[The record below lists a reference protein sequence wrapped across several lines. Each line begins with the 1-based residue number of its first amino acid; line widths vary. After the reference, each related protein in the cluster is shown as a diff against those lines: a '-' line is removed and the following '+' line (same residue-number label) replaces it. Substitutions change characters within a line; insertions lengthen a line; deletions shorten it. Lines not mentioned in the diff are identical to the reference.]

1 MIDRVRP
8 KRAFARAV
16 VLLGLIWATAV
27 VTTARGAQVPAQPK
41 AAQESPASASHN
53 VDMLKRYCFTCHNNR
68 LKTAELSL
76 EALDQANI
84 PNDAATWEKV
94 LKKLRSGAMPPVGRP
109 RPDAATYTAYRAW
122 LEHQLDAAAKQ
133 SPRPGRPAT
142 FHRLN
147 RVEYQNAVRDVL
159 GLDIDAAALLPGDD
173 AAFGFDNIGEMLT
186 VSPDLLDRYLSA
198 ANKITR
204 LAVGDTSPQLGS
216 AIYPVSQYLLQTDR
230 MSEELPFG
238 SRGGAAIRH
247 YFPAD
252 GEYVFKLRF
261 AGTSPVAAS
270 SQRERG
276 PQVVDFRIDGE
287 RVAQLTTRGRE
298 FEDPADNGA
307 VETKAVVKAGPHVI
321 GVSFPKSTLMAETRF
336 PQLFPWGN
344 SAAFGT
350 NTGSVRYLNVAGV
363 EVNGPQNPQGLGDTP
378 SRRRIFVCH
387 PAQAPEEDGPASAN
401 ASARP
406 RRSSAE
412 TPASEDG
419 CAKKILGGLAR
430 SAYRRPATPG
440 DVQVLFGF
448 YKNARADRG
457 FDGAIQVALERLL
470 VDPDFLFRVER
481 DPART
486 APGAVYRVDDLA
498 LASRLSFFLWS
509 SVPDD
514 QLLHLAEKGT
524 LKQPAVLEA
533 QVTRMLA
540 DPRASSLV
548 TNFAAQWLY
557 LRNIRV
563 ATPDSYQFPDWDD
576 NLRAAL
582 AKETELFL
590 DDQFRQDKS
599 ITDLLT
605 ADYTF
610 LNERLAKH
618 YGIPN
623 VYGEHFRRVALK
635 DEYNRGGL
643 LGQGS
648 IQLVTS
654 MANRTSPVVRGKW
667 LLENFLNYSPPPPPP
682 NVPDLPPVSKDQAK
696 MSLRQRI
703 ETHRQ
708 NPVCASCHNI
718 MDPLGFALENYDAIG
733 RYRSGDEGGPID
745 SSGAT
750 PEGTKFEGLHGLRG
764 IMEGRQVEFVATVT
778 EKLLV
783 YAVGRGA
790 EYYDQPAIRAIVRDA
805 APDYKWSS
813 IVQGITRS
821 IPFQMKQGR
830 AEQ

>member
-1 MIDRVRP
+1 MAASAGLRRSRTIKRVRP
-8 KRAFARAV
+8 ERAFAMAA
-16 VLLGLIWATAV
+16 VLLGLIWTTGV
-27 VTTARGAQVPAQPK
+27 VTAARGAQAPAQRQ
-41 AAQESPASASHN
+41 AAQETPAPAAHDA
-53 VDMLKRYCFTCHNNR
+53 DMLKRYCFTCHNNR

-76 EALDQANI
+76 ETLDQANVAK
-84 PNDAATWEKV
+84 DAATWEKV

-109 RPDAATYTAYRAW
+109 RPDGAAYAAYTGW
-122 LEHQLDAAAKQ
+122 LEGALDTAAK
-133 SPRPGRPAT
+133 SAPRPGRPAT

-147 RVEYQNAVRDVL
+147 RVEYQNAVRDIL
-159 GLDIDAAALLPGDD
+159 GLDIDAAAMLPGDD

-216 AIYPVSQYLLQTDR
+216 AIYPVSQYLLQIDR

-238 SRGGAAIRH
+238 SRGGTAIRH

-276 PQVVDFRIDGE
+276 PQVVDLRIDGE

-387 PAQAPEEDGPASAN
+387 PAQASEE
-401 ASARP
+401 
-406 RRSSAE
+406 E
-412 TPASEDG
+412 G
-419 CAKKILGGLAR
+419 CAKKILGSLAR
-430 SAYRRPATPG
+430 SAYRRPATAA

-457 FDGAIQVALERLL
+457 FDGGIQAALERLL

-481 DPART
+481 DPAHT
-486 APGAVYRVDDLA
+486 AAGAVYRVDDLA

-509 SVPDD
+509 SVPDE
-514 QLLHLAEKGT
+514 QLLQLAEKGS

-533 QVTRMLA
+533 QVKRMLA
-540 DPRASSLV
+540 DPRSNALV

-557 LRNIRV
+557 LRNIRA

-576 NLRAAL
+576 NLRVAL

-599 ITDLLT
+599 ITELLS

-618 YGIPN
+618 YGIPD

-635 DEYNRGGL
+635 DEYHRGGL

-654 MANRTSPVVRGKW
+654 FANRTSPVVRGKW

-682 NVPDLPPVSKDQAK
+682 NVPDLPAVGKDQAK

-733 RYRSGDEGGPID
+733 RYRAGDEGGPID
-745 SSGAT
+745 SSGKT
-750 PEGTKFEGLHGLRG
+750 PEGTKFDGLHGLRS

-783 YAVGRGA
+783 YGIGRGA

-813 IVQGITRS
+813 IIQGITTS